1 MTATLP
7 TPRPI
12 RVWNG
17 VDRTTFLEQIQS
29 LGEPAVLR
37 GLASQWPAV
46 AAARR
51 SYEAVLAYVGAF
63 ATDDPVEMIVGSPDI
78 EGRFSYTDDLSALNF
93 TRGHAPVH
101 SFFERLL
108 RDREESRPYAM
119 ALQSALIPKTL
130 PGFESANH
138 TDLPPSPVPP
148 RIWIGNAL
156 CVATH
161 ADASENIAVNVAGR
175 RRFTLFPP
183 EAMSSLY
190 IGPIE
195 FTPAGPLTSLVHL
208 TRPDLARFPRFA
220 QAMNVAQQAELEPG
234 DALYIPFHWWHHVQ
248 SLDAVNI
255 LVNYWW
261 TTPPG
266 HLSANPLQVSLL
278 AMSVM
283 RELPADQRRTFA
295 AMIRHYALAEGGD
308 AGAHIPPH
316 ARGVLANQSRANAVN
331 TSDCSQRSDSSL
343 PSISRA

>member
-1 MTATLP
+1 MTAVLP
-7 TPRPI
+7 TPRPM
-12 RVWNG
+12 RVWDG
-17 VDRTTFLEQIQS
+17 VDRTMFLEKIRP

-51 SYEAVLAYVGAF
+51 SYDAVLAYVAGF
-63 ATDDPVEMIVGSPDI
+63 ATDEPAEMIVGPPDI
-78 EGRFSYTDDLSALNF
+78 EGRFSYTDDLQALNF
-93 TRGHAPVH
+93 ARGEAPVR
-101 SFFERLL
+101 SFFDRLL
-108 RDREESRPYAM
+108 RDREEPRPYAM
-119 ALQSALIPKTL
+119 ALQSALIPKLL

-138 TDLPPSPVPP
+138 TDLPPAPVPP

-190 IGPIE
+190 VGPIE

-208 TRPDLARFPRFA
+208 TQPDLARFPRFA
-220 QAMNVAQQAELEPG
+220 QAMSVAQQAQLEPG

-248 SLDAVNI
+248 SLDPVNI

-261 TTPPG
+261 SMPPG
-266 HLSANPLQVSLL
+266 RLSASPLEASLL
-278 AMSVM
+278 AMLVM
-283 RELPADQRRTFA
+283 RELPADQQRAFA
-295 AMIRHYALAEGGD
+295 AMIRHYGLAEGGD
-308 AGAHIPPH
+308 PGAHIPVQ
-316 ARGVLANQSRANAVN
+316 ARGILGAVN
-331 TSDCSQRSDSSL
+331 AE
-343 PSISRA
+343 RARAFRAKLRERLGE